1 MIHYSRLVPANSFMG
16 RYMKYM
22 QAQETAEI
30 FDFYCGL
37 WAISAV
43 CGRNTFV
50 QRPRAPVYLNMFI
63 VLVGESGVARKT
75 TSVRV
80 ATDIA
85 RTVIGGDGPIGLID
99 GKITPEK
106 LLDLL
111 QDRTMEHDC
120 AQLCASVPELAVFM
134 GTERYIAHMPTL
146 LTDLYDCPAAYEGGG
161 TLMRGKVVLRRV
173 WIHFLSASTPV
184 WLMKTVNPNVI
195 EGGFTSRCYFII
207 SNEPKQH
214 IPWPVENDKE
224 LYQDLCDDVKI
235 IATEALAH
243 GPVEVDEQAV
253 RVFSSWYEARERSL
267 DTFKQSF
274 EAREDAHVL
283 RIAALLAINDG
294 TWLIQA
300 DHIDTAIGL
309 VTAIKVDSG
318 KIFETTE
325 QRTKFATALDIIR
338 AQLVST
344 GMDPIQRS
352 QLYYKCRRQL
362 SRDEFITLLEVMHE
376 VGAIQ
381 RFEFKGDRG
390 RPADYIRGTTTLLS
404 KGLGATVLDRFL

>member
-1 MIHYSRLVPANSFMG
+1 
-16 RYMKYM
+16 MKYM

-50 QRPRAPVYLNMFI
+50 LRPRAPVYLNMFI

-75 TSVRV
+75 TSVKS

-85 RTVIGGDGPIGLID
+85 RTVIGGANPIGLID
-99 GKITPEK
+99 GKVTPEK
-106 LLDLL
+106 LLDML
-111 QDRTMEHDC
+111 QDRTLEYDN
-120 AQLCASVPELAVFM
+120 AQLCVSVPELAVFM

-146 LTDLYDCPAAYEGGG
+146 LTDLYDCPANYEGGG
-161 TLMRGKVVLRRV
+161 TLIRGGVVMRRV
-173 WIHFLSASTPV
+173 WIHFLSASTPI

-207 SNEPKQH
+207 SNEPKQR
-214 IPWPVENDKE
+214 IAWPQETDTDM
-224 LYQDLCDDVKI
+224 YRDLCDDMKI
-235 IATEALAH
+235 IATEAMARGPIGVDPVALA
-243 GPVEVDEQAV
+243 
-253 RVFSSWYEARERSL
+253 VFSNWYNERDHSF
-267 DTFKQSF
+267 DAFKQSF

-283 RIAALLAINDG
+283 RIAGLLAINDG
-294 TWLIQA
+294 TWEIKRE
-300 DHIDTAIGL
+300 HIETAITL
-309 VTAIKVDSG
+309 VTTIKVDSG
-318 KIFETTE
+318 KIFESSE

-344 GMDPIQRS
+344 GMDPVQRS
-352 QLYYKCRRQL
+352 QLYYKVRRHV

-390 RPADYIRGTTTLLS
+390 RPADYIRGTTVLLS
-404 KGLGATVLDRFL
+404 KGLGAAVLERFI